1 MVLLVTIIATLGL
14 GCRTVPLQGERKEEK
29 GAEVDIPEIE
39 YEEFTLD
46 NGLRVIVH

>member
-1 MVLLVTIIATLGL
+1 MRQPRTLQPIWMVLLVTIIATLGL

-39 YEEFTLD
+39 YEE
-46 NGLRVIVH
+46 